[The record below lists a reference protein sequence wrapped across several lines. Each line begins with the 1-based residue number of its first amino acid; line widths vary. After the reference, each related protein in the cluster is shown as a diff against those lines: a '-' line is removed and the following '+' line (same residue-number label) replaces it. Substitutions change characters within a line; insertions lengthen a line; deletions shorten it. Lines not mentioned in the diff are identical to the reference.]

1 MPNIILDVLEAR
13 LAELEAM
20 PRTAETEREIEQCR
34 DEIADAKGE
43 PRSSLKQRMSYREGS
58 IVFLKK

>member
-1 MPNIILDVLEAR
+1 MPNEILDALQIH
-13 LAELEAM
+13 LADLEAM
-20 PRTAETEREIEQCR
+20 PRTDEVERAIEQCR

-43 PRSSLKQRMSYREGS
+43 PRSSLKQRMTYQQGS